1 MGKSIIGLIAD
12 AWVVPEVIIPSSSS
26 GSGSTAYL
34 SPWIIAL
41 IVALGAI
48 VIGGIILLI
57 VFIVKTEAKGET
69 VKDSETVTANPEN
82 EINKDE
88 EVKSEDVNNDKT
100 DTER

>member
-26 GSGSTAYL
+26 GSASTAYL

-41 IVALGAI
+41 LALLGAI
-48 VIGGIILLI
+48 VIVGIILLI
-57 VFIVKTEAKGET
+57 VFVAKTDAKGET
-69 VKDSETVTANPEN
+69 VKDSEPVTTKPES

-100 DTER
+100 DNEQ